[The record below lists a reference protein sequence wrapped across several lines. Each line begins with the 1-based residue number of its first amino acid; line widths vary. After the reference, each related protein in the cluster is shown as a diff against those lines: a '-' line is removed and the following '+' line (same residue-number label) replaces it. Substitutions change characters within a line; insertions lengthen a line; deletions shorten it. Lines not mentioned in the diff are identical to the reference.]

1 MDGSRASGESC
12 LDDCRGVEVGLG
24 GWRGAYADGFICQ
37 MDMKGVGV
45 CLRIDSD
52 CGNGETFGCGDD
64 PAGNFTSVGDEEL
77 VDWVGGCC
85 E

>member
-1 MDGSRASGESC
+1 
-12 LDDCRGVEVGLG
+12 VEVGLG
-24 GWRGAYADGFICQ
+24 RWRGTNTGGFICQ

-52 CGNGETFGCGDD
+52 SGNGETFRRGYD
-64 PAGNFTSVGDEEL
+64 PAGDFTSVGDEEL